1 MGIIEKSIAIVMLPL
16 SLVIVLEEA
25 GIYSLS
31 LFVDKLI
38 IGALLM
44 IGLQVVSLVFSVK
57 GQGGVRAMNIV
68 ISAVLVI
75 PALIYLIPALNFF
88 GESLSLILGTM
99 MFVES
104 VYAFH

>member
-1 MGIIEKSIAIVMLPL
+1 MLPL
-16 SLVIVLEEA
+16 SILIILEEA
-25 GIYSLS
+25 GIFSFD
-31 LFVDKLI
+31 LFVDKLV
-38 IGALLM
+38 IGAILL

-57 GQGGVRAMNIV
+57 HQGGVRAMNIV
-68 ISAVLVI
+68 IGVVLII